1 MRDGCWVRLVP
12 EAEAWAPELCIAP
25 RLRSARVRAMKSMT
39 GFGRGEASGPGGRCS
54 VELSSVNR
62 KQADIDLRLPR
73 DWQALEA
80 GIRQIL
86 SGVLS
91 RGRLHGVIQ
100 HETTMEATS
109 TLRVDESLAKEYTAY
124 LAQLGAVLGSPMVMT
139 PEALLRAPGVFNVE
153 GREAATT
160 EVLQPMVF
168 SAVSAALIA
177 WDEARVREGAHL
189 EADLSARLELLRGL
203 LTQISAEAPRVAQL
217 HRAAMHRRLEEA
229 GLPIQLDDERL
240 LKEIAIFA
248 DKSDISEEI
257 SRFGGHLTEFQR
269 LMDSDAPAGRPLDFL
284 TQEMHRELNTMGA
297 KANHAPIQHLV
308 VAGKTEVE
316 RLREQVQNVE

>member
-1 MRDGCWVRLVP
+1 
-12 EAEAWAPELCIAP
+12 
-25 RLRSARVRAMKSMT
+25 MKSMT
-39 GFGRGEASGPGGRCS
+39 GFGRGEATGPGGRCA

-62 KQADIDLRLPR
+62 KQADVDLRMPR
-73 DWQALEA
+73 DWQPLEA
-80 GIRQIL
+80 GVRQL
-86 SGVLS
+86 LGGVLS
-91 RGRLHGVIQ
+91 RGRLHGVISF
-100 HETTMEATS
+100 EANTEATS
-109 TLRVDESLAKEYTAY
+109 TLRVDDSLAKEYAAY

-160 EVLQPMVF
+160 ESLQPMVF
-168 SAVSAALIA
+168 AAVSAALVA

-189 EADLSARLELLRGL
+189 YADLTSRLTALRGL
-203 LTQISAEAPRVAQL
+203 LEQIAAEAPKVAPL
-217 HRAAMHRRLEEA
+217 HRAALHRRLEEA
-229 GLPIQLDDERL
+229 GLPLPLDDERL
-240 LKEIAIFA
+240 LKEIALFA
-248 DKSDISEEI
+248 DKCDISEEI
-257 SRFGGHLTEFQR
+257 SRLGGHLTEFQR
-269 LMDSDAPAGRPLDFL
+269 LMDSDTPAGRPLDFL

>member
-1 MRDGCWVRLVP
+1 
-12 EAEAWAPELCIAP
+12 
-25 RLRSARVRAMKSMT
+25 MKSMT
-39 GFGRGEASGPGGRCS
+39 GFGRGEATGAGGRCA

-62 KQADIDLRLPR
+62 KQADVDLRMPR
-73 DWQALEA
+73 DWQPLEA
-80 GIRQIL
+80 GVRQL
-86 SGVLS
+86 LGGVLS
-91 RGRLHGVIQ
+91 RGRLHGVISYEANTQ
-100 HETTMEATS
+100 ATS
-109 TLRVDESLAKEYTAY
+109 TLRVDDSLAKEYAAY

-160 EVLQPMVF
+160 ESLQPTVF
-168 SAVSAALIA
+168 AAVSAALVA

-189 EADLSARLELLRGL
+189 YADLTSRLTALRGL
-203 LTQISAEAPRVAQL
+203 LEQIAAEAPKVAPL
-217 HRAAMHRRLEEA
+217 HRAALHRRLEEA
-229 GLPIQLDDERL
+229 GLPLPLDDERL
-240 LKEIAIFA
+240 LKEIALFA
-248 DKSDISEEI
+248 DKCDISEEI
-257 SRFGGHLTEFQR
+257 SRLGGHLTEFQR
-269 LMDSDAPAGRPLDFL
+269 LMDSDTPAGRPLDFL